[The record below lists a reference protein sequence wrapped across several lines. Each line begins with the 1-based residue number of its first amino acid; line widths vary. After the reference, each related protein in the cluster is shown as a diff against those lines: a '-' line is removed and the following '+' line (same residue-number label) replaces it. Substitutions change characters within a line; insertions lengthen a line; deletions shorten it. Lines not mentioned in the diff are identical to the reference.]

1 MIKAL
6 DTFNTCTYEVVKS
19 NVVETQI
26 MNDLMF
32 VTLPERMNT
41 RIECGK
47 NHSVIKEL
55 TFSVN
60 IECSII
66 NANITIL
73 GTRSHEVAINRNH
86 TSLVRIYDHLKFATV
101 NLTLVKGLDIGVN
114 DNMIISQD
122 TMNIAI
128 PSIPIL
134 LIICIILTIMII
146 IYFKFCKPKLP
157 KLDKKV
163 ESEVESPNSD
173 RDAAK

>member
-6 DTFNTCTYEVVKS
+6 NTFNTCTYEVVKS

-60 IECSII
+60 VECSII
-66 NANITIL
+66 NANMTIL
-73 GTRSHEVAINRNH
+73 GTRSHEIAITRNH
-86 TSLVRIYDHLKFATV
+86 TNIVRIYDHLKFATV
-101 NLTLVKGLDIGVN
+101 NLSLVKGLDNEVN

-122 TMNIAI
+122 TMNIVI
-128 PSIPIL
+128 PSIPIFFM
-134 LIICIILTIMII
+134 ICIILIIMIM

-157 KLDKKV
+157 KLD
-163 ESEVESPNSD
+163 
-173 RDAAK
+173 